1 DSSRKETGEGGR
13 FTVPRAIALLQR
25 GERAERRAIYS
36 GLKVIRASC
45 SARSGGE
52 YLRKARIWHGGWRQ
66 TRLEFL
72 RTDGGPAPVVIENG
86 SMRWLYSPKRRLWR
100 PICWHEPE
108 PRLDLL
114 LRNYQVIP
122 GSVEVV
128 AGRRV
133 LRVMIEPRFP
143 GNPRKHSWLDLATG
157 VALRS

>member
-1 DSSRKETGEGGR
+1 MRGGLKLLVLLVLLGMVGTARQSSASPGQAARESDSSRKETGEGGR

-86 SMRWLYSPKRRLWR
+86 SMRWLYSPKRRL
-100 PICWHEPE
+100 
-108 PRLDLL
+108 
-114 LRNYQVIP
+114 
-122 GSVEVV
+122 
-128 AGRRV
+128 
-133 LRVMIEPRFP
+133 
-143 GNPRKHSWLDLATG
+143 
-157 VALRS
+157 